1 MVAHPL
7 RIQRK
12 RTKGFKHPVGTK
24 FVTRPSKFGN
34 PFESA
39 ASFAAWLE
47 SGDVASDLLK
57 PMTPEEL
64 TERRQWIMANVHTL
78 RGKLIACFCGL
89 DDPCHADIL
98 ARISN
103 EEKRSQLGS

>member
-1 MVAHPL
+1 
-7 RIQRK
+7 
-12 RTKGFKHPVGTK
+12 
-24 FVTRPSKFGN
+24 
-34 PFESA
+34 
-39 ASFAAWLE
+39 
-47 SGDVASDLLK
+47 
-57 PMTPEEL
+57 MTPEEL

-103 EEKRSQLGS
+103 EEKPDQLGS

>member
-1 MVAHPL
+1 MVANPL

-12 RTKGFKHPVGTK
+12 RMKGFKHPIGTT

-34 PFESA
+34 PFRSAES
-39 ASFAAWLE
+39 FGTWLE

-64 TERRQWIMANVHTL
+64 IERRQWIMANVHTL

-89 DDPCHADIL
+89 TKPCHADIL
-98 ARISN
+98 ARIAN
-103 EEKRSQLGS
+103 EEKPDQLGS